1 MADTSGRDFL
11 SQYRNIN
18 GKLKKRFLRKPNV
31 AEASELYGALVTQLE
46 NENQLDYAGFCCLSV
61 AKCEQSLAHLPG
73 ETAALIRASRLF
85 LQAEKNIYKLGCPS
99 FEENLQAAIGC
110 YGKAATLLVEQR
122 QPSLA
127 AGLCL
132 ELGDALSQL
141 GHTLEATTQYQRAAE
156 LQAGSPADQAHA
168 LGLEASC
175 KIKLGDYDGA
185 LHIFSD
191 MAALAETGGS
201 YGVLC
206 DIRHRCEVTR
216 VLLLMILQ
224 PTPQKL
230 TPELG
235 TLLEKYAWAENNS
248 QSGILSEELFLLLQ
262 SMVMACQSKDV
273 DALHL
278 LESDLQELLSPEQM
292 DLMHVLIRCMV
303 SKI

>member
-1 MADTSGRDFL
+1 MAEATGRDFL
-11 SQYRNIN
+11 SQYRNVS

-31 AEASELYGALVTQLE
+31 AEASEQYAALATQLE
-46 NENQLDYAGFCCLSV
+46 NDKQLDYAGFCCLSV

-73 ETAALIRASRLF
+73 ETAALVRASRLF
-85 LQAEKNIYKLGCPS
+85 LQAEKSIHRLGCPS

-110 YGKAATLLVEQR
+110 YGKAASLMIEQR

-132 ELGDALSQL
+132 ELGDALCL
-141 GHTLEATTQYQRAAE
+141 LDHTLEATTQYQKAAE

-168 LGLEASC
+168 LGLQATC
-175 KIKLGDYDGA
+175 KIKLGDFDGA
-185 LHIFSD
+185 LQIFND
-191 MAALAETGGS
+191 MAVLAETGGS

-235 TLLEKYAWAENNS
+235 SLLEKYAWAENNP
-248 QSGILSEELFLLLQ
+248 QTGVLSEDLFLLLQ
-262 SMVMACQSKDV
+262 SVVMACQTKDV
-273 DALHL
+273 QALYS
-278 LESDLQELLSPEQM
+278 LEADLQEHLSAEQM
-292 DLMHVLIRCMV
+292 DLMHILIKVMEH
-303 SKI
+303 K